1 MENREK
7 YIQIPLIKSIEA
19 IKQIERDEFHDFDV
33 IYFNNI
39 NNIYNS
45 KKFYAYKIKNDTM
58 EPRVSKN
65 DIIIF
70 EKREL
75 FSNMDICVIRI
86 ANEEAIV
93 RRISKS
99 NGYILLEP
107 LNREYDTTVYKEED
121 LNKTIK
127 IIGKVISLIRNI

>member
-1 MENREK
+1 MNNRAK
-7 YIQIPLIKSIEA
+7 YIEIPLIKSIET
-19 IKQIERDEFHDFDV
+19 IKRIENEEFNDLDI

-39 NNIYNS
+39 NNFYES
-45 KKFYAYKIKNDTM
+45 KKFYAYKIKQDTM
-58 EPRVSKN
+58 EPQIAKN

-70 EKREL
+70 EKKQV
-75 FSNMDICVIRI
+75 FCNMNICVIKI

-93 RRISKS
+93 RRISKF

-121 LNKTIK
+121 LGKTIE
-127 IIGKVISLIRNI
+127 IIGKVITLIRNI

>member
-1 MENREK
+1 
-7 YIQIPLIKSIEA
+7 
-19 IKQIERDEFHDFDV
+19 
-33 IYFNNI
+33 
-39 NNIYNS
+39 
-45 KKFYAYKIKNDTM
+45 M
-58 EPRVSKN
+58 EPKISKN

-70 EKREL
+70 GKRMKY
-75 FSNMDICVIRI
+75 FSNLDICVVRI

-127 IIGKVISLIRNI
+127 IIRKSYNIS

>member
-1 MENREK
+1 
-7 YIQIPLIKSIEA
+7 
-19 IKQIERDEFHDFDV
+19 
-33 IYFNNI
+33 
-39 NNIYNS
+39 
-45 KKFYAYKIKNDTM
+45 M
-58 EPRVSKN
+58 EPKISKN

-70 EKREL
+70 EKEEV
-75 FSNMDICVIRI
+75 FSNLDICVVRI

-127 IIGKVISLIRNI
+127 IIGKVITLVRKI

>member
-1 MENREK
+1 MNEKEK
-7 YIQIPLIKSIEA
+7 YIKIPLIKSVESIKRIENG
-19 IKQIERDEFHDFDV
+19 ELHDFDV
-33 IYFNNI
+33 IYYNDI
-39 NNIYNS
+39 NNSYKP
-45 KKFYAYKIKNDTM
+45 KKFYSYKIKNDTM
-58 EPRVSKN
+58 EPKISKN

-70 EKREL
+70 EKEEV
-75 FSNMDICVIRI
+75 FSNLDICVVRI

-107 LNREYDTTVYKEED
+107 LNREYDTTVYKEEE

-127 IIGKVISLIRNI
+127 IIGKVITLIRKI